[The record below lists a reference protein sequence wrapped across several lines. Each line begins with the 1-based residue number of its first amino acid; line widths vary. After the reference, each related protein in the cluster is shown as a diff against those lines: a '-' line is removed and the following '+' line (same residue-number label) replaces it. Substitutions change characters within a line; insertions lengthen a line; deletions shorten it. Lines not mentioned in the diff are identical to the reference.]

1 VRIDKEAAARAC
13 SRVLDAVVESP
24 SLQAPSPEARMS
36 KPTRV
41 IGIDLGTTNCCVAT
55 FETEGDGGRGVILK
69 NKAGYHTT
77 PSVIAFGEDG
87 KRMVGQLA
95 VRQQVTNPEH
105 TVFATKRLIGR
116 AWESPQVA
124 HALDVFPFKLV
135 PGPNGDVRAEVRG
148 KQYSMSEIAAL
159 LLQEMRVLAEEQLGE
174 RVEKAVITVPAYF
187 NDNQR
192 QAVRDAGRIAGLD
205 VVRILNEPT
214 AAALA
219 YGINQTTKRTIV
231 VYDMGGGTFDVS
243 VVNIDP
249 SEGFDVIATT
259 GDSYLGG
266 EDFDNRVVD
275 WLIDRARAEGVDVKS
290 SPLALSRLR
299 QAAQRAKCELSE
311 TQNAEIHLPFL
322 AQGPDG
328 PFHLETSLSRVEL
341 EQMTSDLIT
350 RSLAICE
357 KALRLAA
364 IGVKHID
371 EVVLVGGQ
379 TRMPAIQRGVT
390 EFFDRQ
396 PSKGVHPDEVVALGA
411 AIHGHELVH
420 GETRSLHDVT
430 AHSLGIMTAGARFD
444 PVIPANTA
452 VPARIA
458 SVFATRRDDQDT
470 VKIVVLQGESED
482 ARENEFLGQ
491 FALTGLRKA
500 RAGEV
505 EVEVVFQID
514 QDGIFRVAAVDK
526 ETGQAQTIEVLA
538 HGGLRDDEIGAMMS
552 DANQYLAERRAAEK
566 AEKDRQGIDVLLADL
581 DRMLPQ
587 AEAKVAGT
595 PIAAAA
601 IIKARRAVDHV
612 RSKMDSDTTD
622 ELGTDLATLERLSG
636 MLKQVL
642 AR

>member
-1 VRIDKEAAARAC
+1 MTV
-13 SRVLDAVVESP
+13 P
-24 SLQAPSPEARMS
+24 
-36 KPTRV
+36 RV
-41 IGIDLGTTNCCVAT
+41 IGIDLGTTNSCVAT
-55 FETEGDGGRGVILK
+55 FEGGRAVVLK
-69 NKAGYHTT
+69 NKAGYNTT
-77 PSVIAFGEDG
+77 PSVIGFTDDG
-87 KRMVGQLA
+87 KRLVGQLA
-95 VRQQVTNPEH
+95 VRQQVTNPQH
-105 TVFATKRLIGR
+105 TVFASKRLIGR
-116 AWESPQVA
+116 PWESPQVA
-124 HALDVFPFKLV
+124 HALDVFPYKLV
-135 PGPNGDVRAEVRG
+135 PGPNGDVRAELRG
-148 KQYSMSEIAAL
+148 KVYSMAEIAAL

-174 RVEKAVITVPAYF
+174 PVERAVVTVPAYF

-205 VVRILNEPT
+205 VIRILNEPT
-214 AAALA
+214 AAAIA
-219 YGINQTTKRTIV
+219 YGISQQRKRTIV

-249 SEGFDVIATT
+249 QEGFDVVATT

-266 EDFDNRVVD
+266 EDFDNRIVD
-275 WLIDRARAEGVDVKS
+275 WLIGLADDAGVDVKG

-311 TQNAEIHLPFL
+311 TQSAEIHLPFL
-322 AQGPDG
+322 AQSGDG
-328 PFHLETSLSRVEL
+328 PYHLETTLGRTAL
-341 EQMTSDLIT
+341 EQMTADLIT
-350 RSLAICE
+350 RSLSICE
-357 KALRLAA
+357 KALRLGA
-364 IGVKHID
+364 IGIKHID

-379 TRMPAIQRGVT
+379 TRMPAIQRSVA
-390 EFFDRQ
+390 EFFDRE
-396 PSKGVHPDEVVALGA
+396 PSKGVHPDEVVAIGA
-411 AIHGHELVH
+411 AIHGHELVA
-420 GETRSLHDVT
+420 GDGRSLHDVT

-458 SVFATRRDDQDT
+458 SIFATRRDDQDT

-482 ARENEFLGQ
+482 AKKNEFLGQ
-491 FALTGLRKA
+491 FALTGLRRAK
-500 RAGEV
+500 AGEV

-514 QDGIFRVAAVDK
+514 QDGIFRVAAVDR

-538 HGGLRDDEIGAMMS
+538 HGGLREEEIGAMMT
-552 DANQYLAERRAAEK
+552 DAAKYLAERRAAEK
-566 AEKDRQGIDVLLADL
+566 AERDRQGIDVLLADL

-595 PIAAAA
+595 PVAAAA
-601 IIKARRAVDHV
+601 IVKARRAVDHV
-612 RSKMDSDTTD
+612 RSKIAQSTGE

>member
-1 VRIDKEAAARAC
+1 
-13 SRVLDAVVESP
+13 
-24 SLQAPSPEARMS
+24 MS
-36 KPTRV
+36 TRV
-41 IGIDLGTTNCCVAT
+41 IGIDLGTTNCCVAVM
-55 FETEGDGGRGVILK
+55 ENGRPTVLK

-77 PSVIAFGEDG
+77 PSVIGFTEDG
-87 KRMVGQLA
+87 KRLVGQLA
-95 VRQQVTNPEH
+95 VRQQVTNPQH
-105 TVFATKRLIGR
+105 TIFASKRLIGR
-116 AWESPQVA
+116 AWESPQVM
-124 HALDVFPFKLV
+124 HALDVFPYKLV
-135 PGPNGDVRAEVRG
+135 PGPNGDVRAELRG
-148 KQYSMSEIAAL
+148 KTYSMAEIAAL

-174 RVEKAVITVPAYF
+174 AVEKAVVTVPAYF

-219 YGINQTTKRTIV
+219 YGINQTKKRTIA

-249 SEGFDVIATT
+249 VEGFDVVAST

-266 EDFDNRVVD
+266 EDFDNRIVD
-275 WLIDRARAEGVDVKS
+275 WLIELAEAEGVDARA
-290 SPLALSRLR
+290 PLALSRLR

-311 TQNAEIHLPFL
+311 TTTAEIHLPFL

-328 PFHLETSLSRVEL
+328 PYHLETVLSRNAL

-350 RSLAICE
+350 RSLSICE
-357 KALRLAA
+357 KALRLAS

-379 TRMPAIQRGVT
+379 TRMPAIQRGVAD
-390 EFFDRQ
+390 FFDRP
-396 PSKGVHPDEVVALGA
+396 PSKGVNPDEVVALGA
-411 AIHGHELVH
+411 ALHGWELLN
-420 GETRSLHDVT
+420 GESRSLHDVT

-444 PVIPANTA
+444 PVIPGNTA

-458 SVFATRRDDQDT
+458 SIFATRRDDQDT

-482 ARENEFLGQ
+482 AKKNEFLGQ

-505 EVEVVFQID
+505 EIEVVFQID
-514 QDGIFRVAAVDK
+514 TDGIFRVAAVDK
-526 ETGQAQTIEVLA
+526 ETGQEQTIEVLA
-538 HGGLRDDEIGAMMS
+538 HGGLREDEIGEMMT
-552 DANQYLAERRAAEK
+552 DAAKYLAERRAAEK

-581 DRMLPQ
+581 DRLLPQ
-587 AEAKVAGT
+587 AEAKVSGT
-595 PIAAAA
+595 PVAAAA
-601 IIKARRAVDHV
+601 IIKARRAVDQV
-612 RSKMDSDTTD
+612 RSKVDSANHE
-622 ELGTDLATLERLSG
+622 ELSVNLATLERLSG

-642 AR
+642 SR